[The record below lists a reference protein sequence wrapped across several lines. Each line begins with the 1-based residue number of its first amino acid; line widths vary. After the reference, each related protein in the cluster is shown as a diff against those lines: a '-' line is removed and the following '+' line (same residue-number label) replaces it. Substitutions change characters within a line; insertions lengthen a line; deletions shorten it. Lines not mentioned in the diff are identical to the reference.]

1 MLESPGTECY
11 KSHLA
16 GVVKDPTS
24 NEEWSQDH
32 EKGRQNTSSKKVQP
46 QMNLCW
52 KLAADYMT
60 VGSLGTCE

>member
-1 MLESPGTECY
+1 MLESPGTKRY

-32 EKGRQNTSSKKVQP
+32 EKGRQNTSSKKLQP
-46 QMNLCW
+46 QMNL
-52 KLAADYMT
+52 
-60 VGSLGTCE
+60 